1 VWVLERRCQVIDP
14 PAESF
19 QTHALCEKCHNHD
32 VLINARARTFLDALD
47 SRQGMMAH
55 GRYP

>member
-1 VWVLERRCQVIDP
+1 VIDP

-32 VLINARARTFLDALD
+32 VLINDRALTFLRALD
-47 SRQGMMAH
+47 GRQGLTADR
-55 GRYP
+55 G

>member
-1 VWVLERRCQVIDP
+1 VIDP

-47 SRQGMMAH
+47 SRQGLTA
-55 GRYP
+55 GKG